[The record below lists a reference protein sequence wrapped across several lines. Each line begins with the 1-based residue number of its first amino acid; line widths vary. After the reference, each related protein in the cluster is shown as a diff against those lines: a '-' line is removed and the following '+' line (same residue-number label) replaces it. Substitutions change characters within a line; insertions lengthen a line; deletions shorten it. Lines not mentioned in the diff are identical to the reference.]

1 VKRLIFRAF
10 INVRNFYLMSAMTDN
25 EVLPRFREYKRL
37 LINFVGR
44 APMEETK
51 IDEIGKAEFGKRWA
65 GVFAS
70 DEAARLLRMKDRFAI
85 VNTATSHGRGSHW
98 LGVYM
103 SRGGACW
110 LYDSF
115 GREASHVCWRL
126 NRAAL
131 EHHIAIRNTNPNHE
145 QRGTSAVC
153 GHLSLAFLLT
163 VRDLGIRATAEVI

>member
-1 VKRLIFRAF
+1 MSESKEEPTEAVKTRFRA
-10 INVRNFYLMSAMTDN
+10 
-25 EVLPRFREYKRL
+25 YKQL
-37 LINFVGR
+37 LINHLGR
-44 APMEETK
+44 APLDETK
-51 IDEIGKAEFGKRWA
+51 IGEIGKAEFGERWG

-70 DEAARLLRMKDRFAI
+70 DEVERLLRKRNRFAI
-85 VNTATSHGRGSHW
+85 LNTATSHGRGSHW

-103 SRGGACW
+103 SKSGACW

-131 EHHIAIRNTNPNHE
+131 EHHITLHNTNREHE

-153 GHLSLAFLLT
+153 GHLSLSFLLC
-163 VRDLGIRATAEVI
+163 VRDLGIRAVAEAI